1 MDFTIWAGVGL
12 AAAVLIPLAMYLL
25 PARTKIVLD
34 TPTST
39 ARAEMRLLWGLGP
52 PIIARALPKQ
62 GNGSPL
68 AFFNDAVRIGHALMT
83 PRIADEAIAVVRELY
98 AHEPRVAQMRFGLN
112 LGDPSKNL
120 VVQTAAQAALAAVP
134 AALRQRIEIYKC
146 DAPGAELHGQF
157 ELDASPAKLNG
168 IYGQFKSSR
177 AVREFRKRLSKKSKP
192 EKKGPS
198 QVRVG

>member
-1 MDFTIWAGVGL
+1 MDFAVWAGVG
-12 AAAVLIPLAMYLL
+12 AAAALLIPLAMYLL
-25 PARTKIVLD
+25 PARTKIVVD

-68 AFFNDAVRIGHALMT
+68 AFFNDAVRIAHALMT
-83 PRIADEAIAVVRELY
+83 PRIADEAVAVVRELY
-98 AHEPRVAQMRFGLN
+98 EHEPRVAQVRFGLN

-120 VVQTAAQAALAAVP
+120 VVQTGTQAALALLP
-134 AALRQRIEIYKC
+134 AALRQRVEIYKC

-157 ELDASPAKLNG
+157 ELDASPAKLNS
-168 IYGQFKSSR
+168 IYGRFRSSR
-177 AVREFRKRLSKKSKP
+177 AVREFRRRLTKKAKS
-192 EKKGPS
+192 G
-198 QVRVG
+198 